1 MVMIMIRN
9 DEDHDHIHL
18 YCHNFYTTRL
28 PCIVD
33 RLEGFVMLWKKN
45 GEIITVASQII
56 DKVTMSMMIMMMT
69 MMMIRMMTMMRTMM
83 MMMRESALVCS
94 TLISSNSDDNELRQ

>member
-1 MVMIMIRN
+1 MIRN
-9 DEDHDHIHL
+9 DEDHDYIHL
-18 YCHNFYTTRL
+18 YCHHFDTDRL

-56 DKVTMSMMIMMMT
+56 DKVTMMMIMMII
-69 MMMIRMMTMMRTMM
+69 MMMIMMRTMM
-83 MMMRESALVCS
+83 MMMRESALVGS
-94 TLISSNSDDNELRQ
+94 TLISLDFDDNEIRQ